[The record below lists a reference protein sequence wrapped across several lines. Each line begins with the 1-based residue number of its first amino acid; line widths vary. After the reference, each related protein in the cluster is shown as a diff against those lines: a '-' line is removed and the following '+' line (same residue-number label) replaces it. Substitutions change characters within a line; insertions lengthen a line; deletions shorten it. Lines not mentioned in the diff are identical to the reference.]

1 MASAEYQKLLDSL
14 AQNLGPPGDLP
25 LPPEDVAVARQGF
38 EDMAFPLSPE
48 FSATS
53 VDAGRVAA
61 EWVSA
66 PNANPGRRLLYLHG
80 GGYVTGSINTHREL
94 AGRLSQASGCVIL
107 VIDYR
112 MAPEHPFPAA
122 VEDTQTALRF
132 MRENGP
138 NGRVAAEA
146 IFVGGDSAG
155 GGLALSALIATRD
168 AGERMPDAAVTL
180 SAWTDLANTAESIR
194 TRVAVDPLVSL
205 PGLELMAARYL
216 SGADPESPLAS
227 PLYADLSGLPPLLMQ
242 VGDAEI
248 ILDDTTRFAQRA
260 RDAGVEVTE
269 RIWPEMCHIFPL
281 FAPAIPEGQQGVDE
295 IGEFLRQQ
303 AKAASASA

>member
-1 MASAEYQKLLDSL
+1 MASNEYHKLLDAFAENVGSPGAL
-14 AQNLGPPGDLP
+14 APPT
-25 LPPEDVAVARQGF
+25 EDVEEARQGF

-53 VDAGRVAA
+53 VDANGVAA

-66 PNANPGRRLLYLHG
+66 PNADPERRVLYLHG

-94 AGRLSQASGCVIL
+94 AGRLSNASGCVL
-107 VIDYR
+107 MVIDYR

-122 VEDTQTALRF
+122 VEDAQTALRF

-138 NGRVAAEA
+138 NGRVDAEA
-146 IFVGGDSAG
+146 IFVAGDSAG
-155 GGLALSALIATRD
+155 GGLALSTLIAARD
-168 AGERMPDAAVTL
+168 AGEPMPDAAVTL
-180 SAWTDLANTAESIR
+180 SAWTDLANTAETIK

-205 PGLELMAARYL
+205 STLDLMADRYL
-216 SGADPESPLAS
+216 NGADAKTPLAS
-227 PLYADLSGLPPLLMQ
+227 PLFADLTDLPPLLMQ

-248 ILDDTTRFAQRA
+248 ILDDTTRFAQKA
-260 RDAGVEVTE
+260 RDAGVDVTE

-303 AKAASASA
+303 VKAATKSM